1 MTDQLIIDNSFIS
14 LETAKKGTDFVG
26 IKITGKERKITFP
39 MCYKLAKEQIDTKKI
54 EKEDRKEI
62 LNLIKVITL
71 GTNSKTGERISTLNG
86 KNVND
91 FPIKSIIFIIE
102 DFLDRNTYYTE
113 KETLYIKNTSG
124 KINWLRTIKNI
135 KPAITETGVAFLNF
149 IVRKNRI
156 HENQLITELHKY
168 CVYKCFG
175 LLGFLYTPI
184 LPEKGLLEEKDV
196 IKDRKYYAQFL
207 QNKIDSTHLEI
218 NVELFSNML
227 EFINNYDSETENTDA
242 SYGTSCFQV
251 VWESLVEKM
260 FSTIEQKTKEEFFY
274 PASRWYF
281 ADEKKQIQI
290 NYSLRPDTIMLTA
303 DNKCFIL
310 DSKYYS
316 YNMLHE
322 MKIGEEDERSTILI
336 HGSIPGTD
344 SIQKQITYAQY
355 LDKDIE
361 TFNAMERKDYR
372 YNHKDIYNVFILP
385 EENNGEVLKYI
396 GYANADWYDN
406 KKNYHTI
413 HAVTLDTKFLLLNAG
428 KNGDEMRGK
437 LAEIIISKRK

>member
-1 MTDQLIIDNSFIS
+1 MVDQPISDNNFIS
-14 LETAKKGTDFVG
+14 LETAQDGTDFVG
-26 IKITGKERKITFP
+26 IKINGKERTITFP
-39 MCYKLAKEQIDTKKI
+39 MGYKPPKDKLNTKKI
-54 EKEDRKEI
+54 EKKDRKEI
-62 LNLIKVITL
+62 FNLIKAITI
-71 GTNSKTGERISTLNG
+71 GTNNKKGERISTLNG
-86 KNVND
+86 KEVND
-91 FPIKSIIFIIE
+91 FPIKSMLFIIE

-113 KETLYIKNTSG
+113 KETLYTKNTSG

-135 KPAITETGVAFLNF
+135 KPAITETGISFLNF

-156 HENQLITELHKY
+156 LENQLITELHKY
-168 CVYKCFG
+168 CVYKCFE

-196 IKDRKYYAQFL
+196 IKDRKYYAHFL
-207 QNKIDSTHLEI
+207 QDKIDNTHLEI
-218 NVELFSNML
+218 NIELFSNML
-227 EFINNYDSETENTDA
+227 EFINNYDSETENPDA

-251 VWESLVEKM
+251 VWENLVEKM
-260 FSTIEQKTKEEFFY
+260 FSTIEQSTKEKYFY
-274 PASRWYF
+274 PSSRWYF
-281 ADEKKQIQI
+281 TDGKKQT
-290 NYSLRPDTIMLTA
+290 NHELRPDTIMLTA

-361 TFNAMERKDYR
+361 TFNTMKRKDYR